1 MLNKF
6 LIYQTQSLNI
16 AALFLQRA
24 FIQFLK
30 LLKFWNFTLE
40 SPAAAVASR
49 WPGQQR
55 PSYPFLYFCRSE
67 TRSLIFVKIAKTS
80 DESRQK

>member
-49 WPGQQR
+49 WPGQQ
-55 PSYPFLYFCRSE
+55 
-67 TRSLIFVKIAKTS
+67 
-80 DESRQK
+80 